1 MSAQRKQ
8 GIFQGLSAFPTF
20 EFQNRQNAG
29 DRKVIYGHDGVVE
42 IDERTRTVV
51 KTYRDPRPEVAFEK
65 AEREVDYAGCF
76 AAAVADRP
84 GLAGSEILEYDF
96 SSPPRVLMQLCP
108 GKPVLDFLRNVR
120 ADDPCIADI
129 ADKIHDCIEI
139 YVETFPGIQH
149 SFKLENMLYD
159 DTSGVLSL
167 IDFAGDEELG
177 DMHRD
182 HPIDAQLG
190 HLIGCACYE
199 LARPAN
205 LGLRKAAYVKL
216 LRMVLASFAGRLSN
230 ATIRDSAGVCILR
243 AGRLGRTVRGVYYAT
258 FGTVLV
264 ERMLKDLGL
273 SSATISYDGTST
285 NRS

>member
-8 GIFQGLSAFPTF
+8 GILKGLSAFPSF

-29 DRKVIYGHDGVVE
+29 DRKVIVGHDGVVE
-42 IDERTRTVV
+42 IDEATRTVV
-51 KTYRDPRPEVAFEK
+51 KMYRDPRPEVAFKK
-65 AEREVDYAGCF
+65 AEREVDYAVRF
-76 AAAVADRP
+76 VEAVSNMP
-84 GLAGSEILEYDF
+84 GLSGTEVLEYDF
-96 SSPPRVLMQLCP
+96 SPPPRVLMQLCP
-108 GKPVLDFLRNVR
+108 GTPVLDFLRNVR
-120 ADDPCIADI
+120 ADDPSVADI
-129 ADKIHDCIEI
+129 ADKIHHCIEV

-159 DTSGVLSL
+159 DASGVLSL

-190 HLIGCACYE
+190 HLIGCTCYE
-199 LARPAN
+199 LARPSN

-216 LRMVLASFAGRLSN
+216 LRMVLTSFEGQLSN
-230 ATIRDSAGVCILR
+230 ARIRDSASVCFLR

-273 SSATISYDGTST
+273 SSATFAYDHDPK
-285 NRS
+285 RS

>member
-8 GIFQGLSAFPTF
+8 GILQDLSAFPTF
-20 EFQNRQNAG
+20 EFQNQPNAG
-29 DRKVIYGHDGVVE
+29 DRKVIVGHDGVVE
-42 IDERTRTVV
+42 IDEATRTVV

-65 AEREVDYAGCF
+65 AEREVDYAARF
-76 AAAVADRP
+76 VAAVSELP
-84 GLAGSEILEYDF
+84 EIAGAEILEYDF
-96 SSPPRVLMQLCP
+96 SPPPRVLMQLCP
-108 GKPVLDFLRNVR
+108 GKPVLDFLRTVR
-120 ADDPCIADI
+120 ADDPCVADI

-159 DTSGVLSL
+159 HTSGVLSL

-199 LARPAN
+199 LARPSN
-205 LGLRKAAYVKL
+205 LGLRKAVYVKL
-216 LRMVLASFAGRLSN
+216 LRMVLTSFEGQLSN
-230 ATIRDSAGVCILR
+230 ARIRDSASVCFLR

-273 SSATISYDGTST
+273 SSATFAYDHDPK
-285 NRS
+285 RS

>member
-1 MSAQRKQ
+1 MSAQRNQ
-8 GIFQGLSAFPTF
+8 GIFQDLSAFPTF
-20 EFQNRQNAG
+20 EFQNQPNTG
-29 DRKVIYGHDGVVE
+29 DRKVIVGHDGVVE
-42 IDERTRTVV
+42 IDEATRTVV
-51 KTYRDPRPEVAFEK
+51 KTYRDPRPEVAFLK
-65 AEREVDYAGCF
+65 AEREVDYAGRF
-76 AAAVADRP
+76 AAAVSERP
-84 GLAGSEILEYDF
+84 EIAGAEILEYDF
-96 SSPPRVLMQLCP
+96 SPPPRVLMQLCA

-120 ADDPCIADI
+120 ADDPCVADI

-177 DMHRD
+177 DRHRD

-205 LGLRKAAYVKL
+205 LGLRKAAYLKL
-216 LRMVLASFAGRLSN
+216 LQMVLSSFAGRSSN
-230 ATIRDSAGVCILR
+230 ARIRDSASVCFLR
-243 AGRLGRTVRGVYYAT
+243 AGRLGRSVRGVYYAT

-273 SSATISYDGTST
+273 ASATFSCDGA

>member
-8 GIFQGLSAFPTF
+8 GILKGLSAFPSF

-29 DRKVIYGHDGVVE
+29 DRKVIVGHDGVVE
-42 IDERTRTVV
+42 IDEATRTVV
-51 KTYRDPRPEVAFEK
+51 KMYRDPRPEVAFRK
-65 AEREVDYAGCF
+65 AEREVDYAARF
-76 AAAVADRP
+76 VAAVSDMP
-84 GLAGSEILEYDF
+84 GLSGPEILEYDF
-96 SSPPRVLMQLCP
+96 SAPPRVLMQLCP
-108 GKPVLDFLRNVR
+108 GTPVLDFLRNVR
-120 ADDPCIADI
+120 ADDPSVADI

-159 DTSGVLSL
+159 DASGVLSL

-199 LARPAN
+199 LARPSN

-216 LRMVLASFAGRLSN
+216 LRMVRTSFEGQLSN
-230 ATIRDSAGVCILR
+230 ARIRDSASVCFLR

-273 SSATISYDGTST
+273 SSATFAYDHDPK
-285 NRS
+285 RS